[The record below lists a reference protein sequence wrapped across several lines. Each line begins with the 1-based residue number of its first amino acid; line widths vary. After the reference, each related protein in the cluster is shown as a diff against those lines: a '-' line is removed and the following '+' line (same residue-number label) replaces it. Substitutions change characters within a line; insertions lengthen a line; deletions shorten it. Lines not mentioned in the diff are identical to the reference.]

1 MKYNNFLQKQYNNF
15 SESFSFNQKDKNQKN
30 RKEMYEFVGNNLE
43 RKTVLDLGCG
53 DGIDAEHYRKLGAD
67 VVGIDPSESLLNI
80 AKQKYPEIKYINCL
94 GENLPFKDNYFDSI
108 YSKYA
113 FMTSKNMEPIL
124 DEVYR
129 VLKSGGEF
137 VYLVTH
143 PLRQFVER
151 KENKTDYFE
160 QKIIDCYILDG
171 TVKLKEPTHTMNEY
185 FNKKFFERFELID
198 FKESWDPAAEQINEN
213 KYPCYFLVKAR
224 KK

>member
-1 MKYNNFLQKQYNNF
+1 
-15 SESFSFNQKDKNQKN
+15 
-30 RKEMYEFVGNNLE
+30 MYEFVGNNLE
-43 RKTVLDLGCG
+43 RKIVLDLGCG
-53 DGIDAEHYRKLGAD
+53 DGIDAEHYRRLGAD

-94 GENLPFKDNYFDSI
+94 GESLPFKDNYFDSV

-113 FMTSKNMEPIL
+113 LMTSKNMEPIF
-124 DEVYR
+124 DEAYR

-160 QKIIDCYILDG
+160 QTIVDCYILDG

-185 FNKKFFERFELID
+185 FNKKFFERFELVD
-198 FKESWDPAAEQINEN
+198 FKESWDPAAEQIDGN
-213 KYPCYFLVKAR
+213 KYPCYFIVKAR